1 MKTRYDI
8 AEELVKAFPYSDTIK
23 DNDTTIV
30 DIVLS
35 LAEEWILVKDE
46 LPDESFKINNRF
58 SCRLLTKQDDG
69 NESIDVFD
77 YYNNRFMAKGATHWR
92 PINRK

>member
-35 LAEEWILVKDE
+35 LAEEWISVEDE
-46 LPDESFKINNRF
+46 LPIESPYLGQDESGKIELFKVTDKSFIKAMGIV
-58 SCRLLTKQDDG
+58 L
-69 NESIDVFD
+69 
-77 YYNNRFMAKGATHWR
+77 WR
-92 PINRK
+92 PINRKRR